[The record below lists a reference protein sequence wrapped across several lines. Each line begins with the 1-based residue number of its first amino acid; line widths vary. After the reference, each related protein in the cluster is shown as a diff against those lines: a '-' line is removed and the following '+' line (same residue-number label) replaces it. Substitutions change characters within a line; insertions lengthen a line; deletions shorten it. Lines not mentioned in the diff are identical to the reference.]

1 VIEDLKDKVVQQVRW
16 SAIEMKVSAAG
27 RIFVPTALALP
38 LWTHGAEV
46 GRTRRSRPR
55 VEEASLKKCAKSV
68 DKQLKFGSYRS
79 ALHP

>member
-1 VIEDLKDKVVQQVRW
+1 LKDLKDKVVQQVRW

-46 GRTRRSRPR
+46 GRT
-55 VEEASLKKCAKSV
+55 EA
-68 DKQLKFGSYRS
+68 Q
-79 ALHP
+79 